1 MSEPNAPEVERA
13 AAPTS
18 TEPAAPAGTRIVRR
32 RRSARS
38 VYAVALGV
46 LALLIGAAWLG
57 RAGFRP
63 VVPGAVAPEF
73 AVTTLAG
80 ERIGL
85 EQYRG
90 KVILLNV
97 WATWCAPCR
106 EEMPSMERLY
116 RELAGKNFEILAVSV
131 DDRLRGGVPEDALRA
146 FAQEFDLTFPI
157 LHSPPDDPANIQRAY
172 QTTGVPESF
181 LIGPD
186 GVIYRRIS
194 GATTWDSSQYREQ
207 ILRLLG
213 E

>member
-1 MSEPNAPEVERA
+1 MTTVK
-13 AAPTS
+13 
-18 TEPAAPAGTRIVRR
+18 RR

-38 VYAVALGV
+38 TYGIALLV
-46 LALLIGAAWLG
+46 LGALIGAAWLG
-57 RAGFRP
+57 RARFRP
-63 VVPGAVAPEF
+63 VVPGEIAPPF
-73 AVTTLAG
+73 AVTALDGTPV
-80 ERIGL
+80 GL

-116 RELAGKNFEILAVSV
+116 RELSGRNFEILAVSV
-131 DDRLRGGVPEDALRA
+131 DFRVEGGVPAAALRA
-146 FAQEFDLTFPI
+146 FADEFDLTFPI
-157 LHSPPDDPANIQRAY
+157 LYSAPDDPENIQRVY

-194 GATTWDSSQYREQ
+194 GATTWDSPQYRDQ
-207 ILRLLG
+207 IIRLLG